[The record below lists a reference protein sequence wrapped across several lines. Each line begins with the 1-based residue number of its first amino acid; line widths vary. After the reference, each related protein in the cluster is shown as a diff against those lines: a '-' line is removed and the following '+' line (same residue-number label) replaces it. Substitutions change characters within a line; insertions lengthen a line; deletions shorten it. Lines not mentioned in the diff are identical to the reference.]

1 MTKQNAHST
10 DHRPQRLR
18 RGSYRSRLPSQRVL
32 RPWNRPIT
40 RQSRQ
45 VKGLPVLKDY
55 FAGGRI
61 ELVIVEDL
69 IKGDFSQA
77 LRGVDAVS

>member
-1 MTKQNAHST
+1 
-10 DHRPQRLR
+10 
-18 RGSYRSRLPSQRVL
+18 
-32 RPWNRPIT
+32 
-40 RQSRQ
+40 
-45 VKGLPVLKDY
+45 LKDY

>member
-1 MTKQNAHST
+1 MRTVLITGLNGFVAVHTALVFLPNECSVLGT
-10 DHRPQRLR
+10 V
-18 RGSYRSRLPSQRVL
+18 RSQDKADK
-32 RPWNRPIT
+32 
-40 RQSRQ
+40 

-69 IKGDFSQA
+69 IKGDLSQA